1 MQIIRFFLFLAVV
14 GTGIGGLCY
23 VYKIGPFRPL
33 LSRERYFVIR
43 EVIRTTPSAVIVF
56 GDSIVQEAPL
66 PSSVCG
72 TPIVNAGVAGAGID
86 YFVRYSNEFLDA
98 STPKLIVLA
107 VGINDAHKETLPS
120 FRSQYQRAVT
130 ALSQR
135 APLVLATIAPVEPGT
150 FTQTIVPE
158 ALPRLNETIKDM
170 GETIIDLNE
179 QMIGS
184 RRPTPKPRTP
194 RRRSRVPTHET
205 RSIIDRV
212 AVCERCRSGMRW
224 ERRVGLPNLTPNL
237 MADGGA

>member
-1 MQIIRFFLFLAVV
+1 MQITSFFLLLAVV
-14 GTGIGGLCY
+14 VTGIGALCY
-23 VYKIGPFRPL
+23 AYKIGPFRPL
-33 LSRERYFVIR
+33 LSRERYFAIR
-43 EVIRTTPSAVIVF
+43 DVIRTTPSAVIVF
-56 GDSIVQEAPL
+56 GDSIVQNAPL
-66 PSSVCG
+66 LSSICG
-72 TPIVNAGVAGAGID
+72 TPIVNAGVGGAGID
-86 YFVRYSNEFLDA
+86 YFVRYSNELLGA

-158 ALPRLNETIKDM
+158 ALPGLNETIKYM

-184 RRPTPKPRTP
+184 HLTTDGVHLNAQGYTLWTKA
-194 RRRSRVPTHET
+194 
-205 RSIIDRV
+205 II
-212 AVCERCRSGMRW
+212 EGIKKGLGCR
-224 ERRVGLPNLTPNL
+224 
-237 MADGGA
+237 A